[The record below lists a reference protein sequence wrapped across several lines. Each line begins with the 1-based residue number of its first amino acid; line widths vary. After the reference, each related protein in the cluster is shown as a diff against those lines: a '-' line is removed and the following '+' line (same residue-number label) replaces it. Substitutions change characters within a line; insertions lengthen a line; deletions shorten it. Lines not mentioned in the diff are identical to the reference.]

1 MCIVEDSSCDF
12 KDVNSLV
19 FIGLI
24 IQLGKMLL
32 CSLNVHNM
40 TTQILI
46 IPLSLL
52 LYGN

>member
-24 IQLGKMLL
+24 MQLGK
-32 CSLNVHNM
+32 CYFAH
-40 TTQILI
+40 
-46 IPLSLL
+46 
-52 LYGN
+52 

>member
-24 IQLGKMLL
+24 AIGSTSNQVRLVTY
-32 CSLNVHNM
+32 NY
-40 TTQILI
+40 IE
-46 IPLSLL
+46 
-52 LYGN
+52 